1 MLAPRSDR
9 SAWIV
14 RIGVCLWAFAAPSG
28 ALAQNIP
35 ATTQPTIDPNALV
48 QNALQPV
55 QTAQQQAQQPQA
67 QPAPPAAAPAPN
79 VAPQGA
85 APAEE
90 DDNSYSVV
98 RVSEFLTVDMF
109 VNNAE
114 LRDVLQQLA
123 IQTRRN
129 IVPSGD
135 VGGNVTANVFG
146 VSFYDALEALLNA
159 NGFAFIERGDFIFVY
174 TMEEAEQIRDRERGF
189 VTRVL
194 HLDHLP
200 ATEAVRFTQHL
211 VSEDG
216 RMEATQDAG
225 SDSGGG
231 DGLSLG
237 GEVTSESGR
246 VYQPTVDE
254 FAMTNAV
261 VVYDYEDRVREIER
275 LLLELDTRP
284 AQVLVEATIVQ
295 AMLTEAN
302 AFGVDFALISDVQ
315 FNDFFGLPGSFNPL
329 GFVSE
334 PEMQDPMNA
343 PPASTATANRE
354 EFFSSVPGQTGSEN
368 ADFRAGFVINDDI
381 AIFLR
386 ALDRVTDTTLLANP
400 KVMTLNR
407 QRGYVLVGQRVGY
420 LETFVVENQ
429 ILQTVSF
436 IDTGIQLDFRP
447 YVGKDETVRIEL
459 SPQVSSVSFRSVTT
473 ASGINQDIPDE
484 DVQQITTHVTIP
496 KDSTAVLGGLFTEST
511 TLERRQVPVLGDIP
525 LIGNAF
531 RGYDDN
537 TIRNEIIFLV
547 KPTVMN
553 DRMVIDAGEDAV
565 AFSDQVRVGSRQG
578 LLPWSRER
586 QSTRLNVEA
595 ERYAAEGDIER
606 AMWAIRRSLELNPVQ
621 PEAIRIRERL
631 VKNQEWWPRAS
642 MLDQMFDSEIDS
654 AFPGLTSEQ
663 PAPVEDN

>member
-1 MLAPRSDR
+1 MLPPRSDR
-9 SAWIV
+9 NAWIV
-14 RIGVCLWAFAAPSG
+14 RIGVCLSAVVACTPAF
-28 ALAQNIP
+28 AQNIP
-35 ATTQPTIDPNALV
+35 ATTPPTVDPNAIV
-48 QNALQPV
+48 QNALQPA
-55 QTAQQQAQQPQA
+55 QTVPQAAQQPQA
-67 QPAPPAAAPAPN
+67 QPGAPAAAPAPN
-79 VAPQGA
+79 VGAQGA
-85 APAEE
+85 AAAEE

-189 VTRVL
+189 VTKVL

-200 ATEAVRFTQHL
+200 AIEAVRFTQHL

-225 SDSGGG
+225 GDSGGG

-237 GEVTSESGR
+237 GEVTSESSQ

-261 VVYDYEDRVREIER
+261 VIYDYEDRVREIER

-315 FNDFFGLPGSFNPL
+315 FTDFFGLPESFNPI
-329 GFVSE
+329 GFNSE
-334 PEMQDPMNA
+334 PDPNML
-343 PPASTATANRE
+343 PAQSTVTDNRE

-368 ADFRAGFVINDDI
+368 ADFRAGFVINDDV

-496 KDSTAVLGGLFTEST
+496 KDSTAVLGGLFTESA

-553 DRMVIDAGEDAV
+553 DRMTIEAGEEAV
-565 AFSDQVRVGSRQG
+565 AFSDRVRVGSRQG

-586 QSTRLNVEA
+586 QSSRLNVEA

-621 PEAIRIRERL
+621 PDAIRIRERL
-631 VKNQEWWPRAS
+631 VKNQEWWPRES
-642 MLDQMFDSEIDS
+642 VLDQMFENEIDS
-654 AFPGLTSEQ
+654 AFPGLSNDQ
-663 PAPVEDN
+663 PAPVEEN